1 MTTGTDRPKLLFMT
15 SAEPSGSRIQRLRQ
29 SVIPLPGPIRTL
41 TKATLANTIGNGLF
55 FTVEVIF
62 FTRSVGLSGHEVALG
77 LGIAAAVGLIVSVPA
92 GHLADR
98 RGPRELSAAS
108 CVFEGLAMAAFT
120 LVHSFAGF
128 VFVSALGS
136 IFSSASGSTRAALM
150 SRFGVGEQRVHV
162 RAFQRAVT
170 NFGMSIGMVIAGVA
184 LAIDTRDAYLTMV
197 LSNAVTFIVSAYF
210 VMQLPAMPPVPLSA
224 GDKRAP
230 MSVVLTDRRYLT
242 ASALNGLFWIHF
254 VVQSVGLPL
263 WIIDHTRAPRWWVA
277 LLLII
282 NTVMI
287 ITFQVRLSRGSGD
300 ITTAA
305 RAFRRSGVLIA
316 VAMICYGAA
325 SGMNAVTASI
335 VLVIGMIFHTV
346 GELYSSGAS
355 WGIGFGMARE
365 DLQGQ
370 YQGAYS
376 LGRGLSGV
384 LGPLIVISIAT
395 SPARLGWFVLA
406 GMFVLVGA
414 AFLPLVNSYVRV
426 NGRQRQSD

>member
-1 MTTGTDRPKLLFMT
+1 MSST
-15 SAEPSGSRIQRLRQ
+15 EPSGSRIHRLKQ
-29 SVIPLPGPIRTL
+29 SVVPASGPIRTL
-41 TKATLANTIGNGLF
+41 TKSTLANTIGNGLF
-55 FTVEVIF
+55 YTVEVIF

-77 LGIAAAVGLIVSVPA
+77 LGIAAAVGLVVSVPA

-108 CVFEGLAMAAFT
+108 CVLEGLAMAAFT
-120 LVHSFAGF
+120 LVHTFAGF
-128 VFVSALGS
+128 IVISAMGS
-136 IFSSASGSTRAALM
+136 IFSSASGSTRGALM
-150 SRFGVGEQRVHV
+150 SRFGIGEERVRV

-170 NFGMSIGMVIAGVA
+170 NFGMSIGMVVAGVA
-184 LAIDTRDAYLTMV
+184 LAIDTRDAYLAMV
-197 LSNAVTFIVSAYF
+197 LCNAVTFVVAAYF
-210 VMQLPAMPPVPLSA
+210 IMKLPAMPPVTLSA
-224 GDKRAP
+224 NERPAP
-230 MSVVLTDRRYLT
+230 MTVVLRDRRYLT
-242 ASALNGLFWIHF
+242 ASALNGLFSIHF

-263 WIIDHTRAPRWWVA
+263 WIIDHTHAPRWWVA

-282 NTVMI
+282 NTTMI
-287 ITFQVRLSRGSGD
+287 ILLQVRLSRGSGD

-316 VAMICYGAA
+316 IALVCYAAA
-325 SGMNAVTASI
+325 SGANAVAASAI
-335 VLVIGMIFHTV
+335 LVIGMVFHTV

-376 LGRGLSGV
+376 LGRGLSGI

-395 SPARLGWFVLA
+395 SSTRIGWIVLA
-406 GMFVLVGA
+406 MMFMLVGT
-414 AFLPLVNSYVRV
+414 AFVPLVNGYRKA
-426 NGRQRQSD
+426 NERQASI